1 MSGDTQTLSEF
12 EAHQRAGRES
22 SEDAPESFDFDFAQL
37 VPIND
42 SARLAFDEL
51 ARLKAADP
59 EWNPHARN
67 YIHVEE
73 EQEPFGDD
81 EDDEQS
87 DEPSSSSRSIHT
99 GYFRLSLG
107 LQPKRFARGWVIGCG
122 RQALSDPDVDFLVTV
137 DGRRDRVRS
146 RHAQIVY
153 HRETRVLML
162 KVPPKK
168 SVILDG
174 VKLQH
179 GAAAL
184 TRRTSGLTIGNLSF
198 QLQFHGQ
205 HRTEYLA
212 QLDKIAELSTYF
224 VGDRIETLDPTPS
237 DQYFTLHGY
246 QFQTPQAAGAYGVVS
261 ACVQNTTGDVY
272 AVKRVKK
279 SRDTTE
285 EVEKELQIFRA
296 LQVHVS
302 IPCPIQCEG

>member
-12 EAHQRAGRES
+12 EAEQRAARED
-22 SEDAPESFDFDFAQL
+22 SEDAPDNFDFDFAQL
-37 VPIND
+37 VPVND
-42 SARLAFDEL
+42 SAKLAFDEL
-51 ARLKAADP
+51 ARLRSADP

-67 YIHVEE
+67 YIHVDE
-73 EQEPFGDD
+73 EQENFGDD
-81 EDDEQS
+81 DQS
-87 DEPSSSSRSIHT
+87 DEPSSTSRSIYT

-107 LQPKRFARGWVIGCG
+107 LQPKRFARGWVIGSG

-168 SVILDG
+168 NVILDG
-174 VKLQH
+174 VKVQN
-179 GAAAL
+179 GTAAL

-198 QLQFHGQ
+198 QLQFHE
-205 HRTEYLA
+205 HRRTEYLA

-261 ACVQNTTGDVY
+261 ACVKDTTGDVY

-279 SRDTTE
+279 SRDTMK
-285 EVEKELQIFRA
+285 EVEKELEIFEA
-296 LQVHVS
+296 LQTHVS
-302 IPCPIQCEG
+302 VPIPIRCEG